1 MIRIVILLAPF
12 IISIGT
18 AGLFCAGCNPAQD
31 NIKSDIIIVLP
42 NVPCRGCEGLVPE
55 EGEGDVQS
63 EGELRKE
70 GEDAGPEGE
79 TEGEPVEAE
88 GETGEGE
95 IEGESAQYVTGVWAC
110 GEDTEFVY
118 SFCENGTFTLYTVY
132 YWGKCHPPD
141 ICREMEGCGTYVT
154 DEDSYSPTIDL
165 HFSSGDDC
173 TALGRYI
180 RVSEGQVQ
188 MYLNISACGELRP
201 ESPYYYPMRS
211 STLINC
217 ICEEDVAGELL
228 IEDKVSLPD

>member
-132 YWGKCHPPD
+132 YWGNAIHLIYAVKWKGAALMSQMKIHIPLRLTCTFP
-141 ICREMEGCGTYVT
+141 REMTVRLSDVIFASLKVKCR
-154 DEDSYSPTIDL
+154 
-165 HFSSGDDC
+165 C
-173 TALGRYI
+173 T
-180 RVSEGQVQ
+180 
-188 MYLNISACGELRP
+188 
-201 ESPYYYPMRS
+201 
-211 STLINC
+211 
-217 ICEEDVAGELL
+217 
-228 IEDKVSLPD
+228 